1 MSDLIERKMEAEIIK
16 LLDDAYKARAEG
28 DKIRKEE
35 RWYPFVVSVSL
46 IGAGAALFAAA
57 TAFAKAFLH

>member
-1 MSDLIERKMEAEIIK
+1 MTDLSAEKMHAEIVK
-16 LLDDAYKARAEG
+16 MLDEAYKARAEG
-28 DKIRKEE
+28 DKIKKEE

-57 TAFAKAFLH
+57 TAFAKIFLP